1 MKRKKL
7 IIIILILVII
17 AAMLF
22 FYLNGSKKSGSIKST
37 GIIEGIEVNLSP
49 KVSGRIS
56 FLCCNEGDPIKAG
69 EVAFR
74 LESEDLGASVE
85 KAKAGVEMSKAG
97 IRVSESAIGS
107 SKANIASAEADVRT
121 AEADVEKAAVQ
132 MELARKEMDR
142 AKALFKD
149 EFLSQQSLDS
159 RIAAYSASEAE
170 YASSKSRLSAAHAR
184 KSASAAQLN
193 QAENQLKSSMANLK
207 ESQANLSYNIAKFD
221 DTTMSSPISG
231 TVVLKS
237 LEKGEMV
244 SPGMTVFTIVD
255 TGDLYIRVDIDETLI
270 NSIALNSEA
279 IIKAEG
285 NSNAVFK
292 GTVSEIGR
300 YAEFATQRD
309 VTRGRQDI
317 RTFRVKIKPGDTGG
331 KLKPGMT
338 VDVEISGKR

>member
-7 IIIILILVII
+7 FIIILILTVI
-17 AAMLF
+17 AVMLF
-22 FYLNGSKKSGSIKST
+22 FYLNRPKKSGSVKST

-56 FLCCNEGDPIKAG
+56 FICCNEGDPIKAG

-74 LESEDLGASVE
+74 LESEDLMASVI
-85 KAKAGVEMSKAG
+85 KAKAGVEISKAD
-97 IRVSESAIGS
+97 IHVSESAIES
-107 SKANIASAEADVRT
+107 SKANIASADADIRT
-121 AEADVEKAAVQ
+121 AESDVEKAKIQ
-132 MELARKEMDR
+132 MELALKEMER

-149 EFLSQQSLDS
+149 EFISRQSLDS
-159 RIAAYSASEAE
+159 RVATYNASEAD
-170 YASSKSRLSAAHAR
+170 YASSKSRLSAAYAK

-193 QAENQLKSSMANLK
+193 TAENRLKSSMANLK
-207 ESQANLSYNIAKFD
+207 ESEANLSYNKAKFN
-221 DTTMSSPISG
+221 DTTMTSPISG

-237 LEKGEMV
+237 LEKGETV
-244 SPGMTVFTIVD
+244 GPGMTVLTVVD
-255 TGDLYIRVDIDETLI
+255 MGDLYVRVDIDETLI
-270 NSIALNSEA
+270 NSIAIGGEA
-279 IIKAEG
+279 LIKAEG

-317 RTFRVKIKPGDTGG
+317 RTFRVKIKPEDSGG
-331 KLKPGMT
+331 RLKPGMT
-338 VDVEISGKR
+338 VEVEIPGKK

>member
-7 IIIILILVII
+7 FIIILILTVI
-17 AAMLF
+17 AVMLF
-22 FYLNGSKKSGSIKST
+22 FYLNRPKKSESVKST

-56 FLCCNEGDPIKAG
+56 FICCSEGDPIKSN

-74 LESEDLGASVE
+74 LESEDLSASVE
-85 KAKAGVEMSKAG
+85 KAKAGVEMSGAY
-97 IRVSESAIGS
+97 IHVSESAIES
-107 SKANIASAEADVRT
+107 SKANIASAEADIRT
-121 AEADVEKAAVQ
+121 AESDVEKAKIQ
-132 MELARKEMDR
+132 MELALKEMER

-149 EFLSQQSLDS
+149 EFISQQSLDS
-159 RIAAYSASEAE
+159 RVATYKASEAD
-170 YASSKSRLSAAHAR
+170 YASSKSRLSAAYAK

-207 ESQANLSYNIAKFD
+207 ESEANLSYNIAKFN
-221 DTTMSSPISG
+221 DTTMTSPISG

-244 SPGMTVFTIVD
+244 SPGMTVLTIVD
-255 TGDLYIRVDIDETLI
+255 MGDLYVRVDIDETLI
-270 NSIALNSEA
+270 NSIAIGGEA
-279 IIKAEG
+279 LIKAEG

-292 GTVSEIGR
+292 GTVAEIGR

-331 KLKPGMT
+331 RLKPGMT
-338 VDVEISGKR
+338 VEVEIPGKK

>member
-7 IIIILILVII
+7 FIIILILTVI
-17 AAMLF
+17 AGMVL
-22 FYLNGSKKSGSIKST
+22 FYLNRSEKSETVKST
-37 GIIEGIEVNLSP
+37 GIMEGIEVNLSP
-49 KVSGRIS
+49 KVSGRLS
-56 FLCCNEGDPIKAG
+56 FICCNEGDPIKAG

-74 LESEDLGASVE
+74 LESEDLRASVK

-97 IRVSESAIGS
+97 IHVSESAIGS
-107 SKANIASAEADVRT
+107 SKANIASAEADIRT
-121 AEADVEKAAVQ
+121 AESDVEKANIQ
-132 MELARKEMDR
+132 MELALKEMDR

-159 RIAAYSASEAE
+159 RVAAYNASAAD
-170 YASSKSRLSAAHAR
+170 YASSKSRLSAAYAR

-193 QAENQLKSSMANLK
+193 TAESQLKSSLVNLK
-207 ESQANLSYNIAKFD
+207 ESEADLSYNLAKFD
-221 DTTMSSPISG
+221 DTTMTSPISG

-237 LEKGEMV
+237 LEKGEIV
-244 SPGMTVFTIVD
+244 SPGMTVLTIVD
-255 TGDLYIRVDIDETLI
+255 IGDLYVRVDIDETLI
-270 NSIALNSEA
+270 NSIALNGEA
-279 IIKAEG
+279 LIKAEG

-331 KLKPGMT
+331 RLKPGMT
-338 VDVEISGKR
+338 VEVEIPKKR

>member
-1 MKRKKL
+1 MKKIKL
-7 IIIILILVII
+7 LTVILILIVI
-17 AAMLF
+17 AVMVF
-22 FYLNGSKKSGSIKST
+22 FYLTGAKKSESIKST

-74 LESEDLGASVE
+74 LESEDLMASVK
-85 KAKAGVEMSKAG
+85 KAKAGVEMSKAD
-97 IRVSESAIGS
+97 IHVSESAIES
-107 SKANIASAEADVRT
+107 SKANIASAEADIRT
-121 AEADVEKAAVQ
+121 AESDVEKAKIQ
-132 MELARKEMDR
+132 MELALKEMDR

-149 EFLSQQSLDS
+149 EFLSQQTLDS
-159 RIAAYSASEAE
+159 RVATYNASEAD

-193 QAENQLKSSMANLK
+193 QAENQLKASRASLS
-207 ESQANLSYNIAKFD
+207 ESEANLSYNIAKFD
-221 DTTMSSPISG
+221 DTTMTSPVSG

-237 LEKGEMV
+237 LEKGEIV
-244 SPGMTVFTIVD
+244 SPGMTLLTIVD
-255 TGDLYIRVDIDETLI
+255 MGDLYVRVDIDETLI
-270 NSIALNSEA
+270 NSIALGGEA
-279 IIKAEG
+279 LIKAEG

-317 RTFRVKIKPGDTGG
+317 RTFRVKIRPGDTEG

-338 VDVEISGKR
+338 VEVEIPKKR

>member
-7 IIIILILVII
+7 FIIILILIVIAVI
-17 AAMLF
+17 LF
-22 FYLNGSKKSGSIKST
+22 FYLNRSKKSESIKST

-74 LESEDLGASVE
+74 LESEDLMASVK
-85 KAKAGVEMSKAG
+85 KAKAGVEMSKAD
-97 IRVSESAIGS
+97 IHVSESAIES
-107 SKANIASAEADVRT
+107 SKANIASAEADIRT
-121 AEADVEKAAVQ
+121 AESDVEKAKIQ
-132 MELARKEMDR
+132 MELALKEMDR

-149 EFLSQQSLDS
+149 EFLSQQTLDS
-159 RIAAYSASEAE
+159 RVATYNASEAD

-193 QAENQLKSSMANLK
+193 QAENQLKASRASLS
-207 ESQANLSYNIAKFD
+207 ESEANLSYNIAKFD
-221 DTTMSSPISG
+221 DTTMTSPVSG

-237 LEKGEMV
+237 LEKGEIV
-244 SPGMTVFTIVD
+244 SPGITLLTIVD
-255 TGDLYIRVDIDETLI
+255 MGDLYVRVDIDETLI
-270 NSIALNSEA
+270 NSIALGGEA
-279 IIKAEG
+279 LIKAEG

-317 RTFRVKIKPGDTGG
+317 RTFRVKIRPGDTEG

-338 VDVEISGKR
+338 VEVEIPKKR